1 MNLSPKMAAWLQSED
16 LPRLG
21 YSRETY
27 PETALTNRKRAQTL
41 EEIKQTLI
49 PGIRKES
56 LARSE
61 KRGTSTE
68 RRTLSSV
75 RVYGEAM
82 LIQA

>member
-1 MNLSPKMAAWLQSED
+1 MSPKMAAWLQYD
-16 LPRLG
+16 YWPRLG
-21 YSRETY
+21 YTRETY
-27 PETALTNRKRAQTL
+27 PETALTNTKRAQTL

-49 PGIRKES
+49 PGIRNES

-75 RVYGEAM
+75 QVYGEAM
-82 LIQA
+82 LIKK

>member
-1 MNLSPKMAAWLQSED
+1 MSHKMAAWLQSEYW
-16 LPRLG
+16 PWLG
-21 YSRETY
+21 YSRDTY
-27 PETALTNRKRAQTL
+27 PETALTNRKRAQKV

-75 RVYGEAM
+75 QVHGVAM

>member
-1 MNLSPKMAAWLQSED
+1 MSSKRAAWLPSED
-16 LPRLG
+16 WPRLG

-27 PETALTNRKRAQTL
+27 PETHLTNRKGTQKL
-41 EEIKQTLI
+41 EENKQTLI
-49 PGIRKES
+49 PGLRKES

-61 KRGTSTE
+61 KTGTSTE

-75 RVYGEAM
+75 QVYGEAK

>member
-1 MNLSPKMAAWLQSED
+1 MSPKMAAWLQSKD
-16 LPRLG
+16 WPRLG

-27 PETALTNRKRAQTL
+27 PETALTNRKRAQKL

-75 RVYGEAM
+75 QVYGEAT

>member
-1 MNLSPKMAAWLQSED
+1 MSTRWPH
-16 LPRLG
+16 G
-21 YSRETY
+21 YSLRIGLGWAIKGRHTQKQLDKQK
-27 PETALTNRKRAQTL
+27 AGQKL

-68 RRTLSSV
+68 RSTLSSV
-75 RVYGEAM
+75 QVYGEAM
-82 LIQA
+82 LIQP